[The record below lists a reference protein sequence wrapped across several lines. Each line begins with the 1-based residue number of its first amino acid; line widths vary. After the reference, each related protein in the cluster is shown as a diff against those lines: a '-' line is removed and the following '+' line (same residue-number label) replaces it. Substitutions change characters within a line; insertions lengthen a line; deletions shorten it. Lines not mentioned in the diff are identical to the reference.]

1 MSEPKIGVIG
11 GSGLYEMEEL
21 TDREEIKVTTPFGD
35 PSEAFIVGTLEGK
48 RVCFLSRHGRG
59 HRYSPSEV
67 PFRANI
73 YGMKS
78 LGVDA
83 IFSASAVGSLRE
95 DIEPLH
101 VVIPSQFFDRTRGRV
116 ATFFR
121 DGVVAHVAFAEP
133 LCSVLRDVLTD
144 AAEAA
149 ACTHHRGGT
158 YVCMEGP
165 QFSTKAESELYRSW
179 GMDII
184 GMTNLTEAK
193 LAREAGIC
201 YATLAMVTDYDCWH
215 PEHDSVTA
223 EMIIANL
230 MQNVRDAQTIVRTA
244 VAAFSEERS
253 CGCRDALRHAV
264 LTSPDAIPAE
274 ARQRLALFLDP
285 ILGADGGGQ

>member
-1 MSEPKIGVIG
+1 
-11 GSGLYEMEEL
+11 
-21 TDREEIKVTTPFGD
+21 
-35 PSEAFIVGTLEGK
+35 
-48 RVCFLSRHGRG
+48 
-59 HRYSPSEV
+59 
-67 PFRANI
+67 
-73 YGMKS
+73 
-78 LGVDA
+78 
-83 IFSASAVGSLRE
+83 
-95 DIEPLH
+95 
-101 VVIPSQFFDRTRGRV
+101 
-116 ATFFR
+116 
-121 DGVVAHVAFAEP
+121 
-133 LCSVLRDVLTD
+133 
-144 AAEAA
+144 
-149 ACTHHRGGT
+149 
-158 YVCMEGP
+158 
-165 QFSTKAESELYRSW
+165 
-179 GMDII
+179 MDII

-244 VAAFSEERS
+244 VAAFPEERG